1 MARRAPVGLIA
12 AAAMLGS
19 HWVAYLLAAPDPH
32 ARAQLLLGTGHGY
45 WPVAVTLAIAAGVC
59 GLISFVGHRVSTNG
73 RSSRSRIFA
82 HSLPLLFLLQVG
94 GFAVMEFG
102 ERLASGHGFAMS
114 DLFAA
119 TFLIGIAIQALV
131 SVLSALLLVL
141 IAFVVERLA
150 VGSPVV
156 GSISAPQPLVSLVS
170 PPRLV
175 PATGGLTLRG
185 PPLRA

>member
-1 MARRAPVGLIA
+1 MARRAPLGLIA

-32 ARAQLLLGTGHGY
+32 ARAELLLSTGHGY

-59 GLISFVGHRVSTNG
+59 GLVSFVSHRLSTNVC
-73 RSSRSRIFA
+73 SSRRQIFA
-82 HSLPLLFLLQVG
+82 YSFPRFFVLQVG
-94 GFAVMEFG
+94 GFAVMEFA
-102 ERLASGHGFAMS
+102 ERLASGHGLAVS
-114 DLFAA
+114 GLLAA
-119 TFLIGIAIQALV
+119 TFLIGVAIQALV

-150 VGSPVV
+150 VRSSAV
-156 GSISAPQPLVSLVS
+156 GSTSAPQPLVSLIS
-170 PPRLV
+170 TPRLV
-175 PATGGLTLRG
+175 PATGGHTLRG